1 MTNPPVSWDGMRTS
15 PSSPPLLVLDPLRRA
30 RESARATLSEA
41 TARVWHRAW
50 RRIYVECMLYFCV
63 GYLLYGAS
71 FNGTNGD
78 RAAVIVGLSFVVGYV
93 VPLFR
98 LLHFYLSH
106 GDDF

>member
-1 MTNPPVSWDGMRTS
+1 
-15 PSSPPLLVLDPLRRA
+15 
-30 RESARATLSEA
+30 
-41 TARVWHRAW
+41 
-50 RRIYVECMLYFCV
+50 MLYFCV